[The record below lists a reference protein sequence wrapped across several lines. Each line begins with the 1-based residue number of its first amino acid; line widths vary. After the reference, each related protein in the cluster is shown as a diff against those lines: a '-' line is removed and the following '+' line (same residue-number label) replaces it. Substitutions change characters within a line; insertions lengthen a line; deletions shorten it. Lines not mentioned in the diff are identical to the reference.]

1 MCVFALL
8 AADKKYNLNLK
19 VLAFVRNE
27 KKAKAIFAGEANDQ
41 LAFVVTDIL
50 EPVPQ
55 NIIADYLIHGASVTA
70 SRMMVEQPVETIM
83 TAIQG
88 TRNMLQFAERCKM
101 ESMVYLSS
109 MEVYG
114 IMPKEQVEVKETDL
128 GYINPLEIRSSYSE
142 GKRMSECLCAAFAS
156 EYNVNVKIARL
167 AQTFGAGIAK
177 DENRVFAQFARSVI
191 EKKDIVLHTRGEKS
205 KLLLLYK

>member
-1 MCVFALL
+1 M
-8 AADKKYNLNLK
+8 
-19 VLAFVRNE
+19 
-27 KKAKAIFAGEANDQ
+27 
-41 LAFVVTDIL
+41 VTDIL

-109 MEVYG
+109 LEVYG
-114 IMPKEQVEVKETDL
+114 ILP
-128 GYINPLEIRSSYSE
+128 
-142 GKRMSECLCAAFAS
+142 
-156 EYNVNVKIARL
+156 
-167 AQTFGAGIAK
+167 
-177 DENRVFAQFARSVI
+177 
-191 EKKDIVLHTRGEKS
+191 
-205 KLLLLYK
+205 

>member
-1 MCVFALL
+1 
-8 AADKKYNLNLK
+8 
-19 VLAFVRNE
+19 
-27 KKAKAIFAGEANDQ
+27 
-41 LAFVVTDIL
+41 
-50 EPVPQ
+50 
-55 NIIADYLIHGASVTA
+55 
-70 SRMMVEQPVETIM
+70 MMVEQPVETIM

-142 GKRMSECLCAAFAS
+142 GKRMSECLCLCFC
-156 EYNVNVKIARL
+156 K
-167 AQTFGAGIAK
+167 
-177 DENRVFAQFARSVI
+177 
-191 EKKDIVLHTRGEKS
+191 
-205 KLLLLYK
+205 